1 MTSKHKIKSVQEF
14 SLDVIADQDEHDSEG
29 SGIAANEESKLKQN
43 DENSYGEVSLDVVE
57 EGEYSQ
63 QQINEKNLENEIKY
77 EMDRKNWE
85 VAYKKLKEL
94 STMDQ
99 SNPDT
104 FRNMALCEKNLGM
117 FIQSVRSLQTAAD
130 LDIKMPTSKTSKAH
144 YKENEIILNL
154 LNDI

>member
-99 SNPDT
+99 SNP
-104 FRNMALCEKNLGM
+104 
-117 FIQSVRSLQTAAD
+117 V
-130 LDIKMPTSKTSKAH
+130 
-144 YKENEIILNL
+144 
-154 LNDI
+154 